1 LFNHTRVGRFEQMR
15 KTMQEGGAAE
25 SALSQAGKSAVG
37 FGATASQSSSSI
49 SNASKTLATS
59 HWKTSYQGVN
69 EVTTNQT
76 ASRAQR
82 PEWSLPRQ
90 AYTSKRSYFQTEYM
104 KSLGTYGHNPRAKLN
119 QEHDKMS
126 AELHE
131 LT

>member
-1 LFNHTRVGRFEQMR
+1 
-15 KTMQEGGAAE
+15 MQEGGAQGE

-37 FGATASQSSSSI
+37 FNQTSSNMSQ
-49 SNASKTLATS
+49 ASKTMTS

-69 EVTTNQT
+69 EITTTQQ

-104 KSLGTYGHNPRAKLN
+104 KSLGTYGQNPREKLN
-119 QEHDKMS
+119 QDHDKMS
-126 AELHE
+126 TELHE